1 MMDSTL
7 VQDIIDYEN
16 GDMPEEQIINLF
28 QKLIDSGQAWT
39 LQGHY
44 GRMANSLIDE
54 GHCKF
59 DKKMGK
65 TYWEKKAD
73 DPHLL
78 DVTAKWRDKMK
89 K

>member
-16 GDMPEEQIINLF
+16 GDMDFDRIVDMF

-44 GRMANSLIDE
+44 GRTAMALIE
-54 GHCKF
+54 QGHCTNQ
-59 DKKMGK
+59 K

-73 DPHLL
+73 DPALAIAL
-78 DVTAKWRDKMK
+78 DRWQDKNK